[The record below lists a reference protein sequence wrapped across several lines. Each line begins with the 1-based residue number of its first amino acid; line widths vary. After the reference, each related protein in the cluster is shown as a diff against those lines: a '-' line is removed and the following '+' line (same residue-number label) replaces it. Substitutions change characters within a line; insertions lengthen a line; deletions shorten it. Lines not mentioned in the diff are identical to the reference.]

1 MGARPRRRVAHDG
14 SDAVTLTPLRPRPA
28 QSADQRRASVQMTLP
43 AVAITA
49 LVVGGGLGATVLQS
63 VGLMPI
69 AGQPRFSLDAFV
81 ANGTDVATA
90 VGVSLWIAG
99 ASTVIAVVVGT
110 AAALVIVSGRW
121 GGRIVAALGAA
132 TVTVPHLIGAAAVG
146 LLLADA
152 GVLPRMLGIAPESW
166 PALVGGPSWAAVIA
180 EFAWKES
187 AFIALVVTGT
197 LATRVAT
204 YDESAAMLGAGR
216 WQRFLRVFLPLTAP
230 TLLICAAISFVYAL
244 GSYEVSWLLGRSYP
258 EPLPVL
264 AVRLFQG
271 VALDSR
277 PEAAAVAVITATI
290 ALAAVGATFAA
301 LRRTAAWR

>member
-1 MGARPRRRVAHDG
+1 MAA
-14 SDAVTLTPLRPRPA
+14 
-28 QSADQRRASVQMTLP
+28 P
-43 AVAITA
+43 AVLAVA
-49 LVVGGGLGATVLQS
+49 LVVGGGIGATALQS

-69 AGQPRFSLDAFV
+69 AGPAQLTFEPFA
-81 ANGTDVATA
+81 ANARDVAA
-90 VGVSLWIAG
+90 GVGVSLWVAG
-99 ASTVIAVVVGT
+99 ASTVIAVIVGT
-110 AAALVIVSGRW
+110 GAALVIVSGRW
-121 GGRIVAALGAA
+121 GGRVVTALSAA

-152 GVLPRMLGIAPESW
+152 GVLPRMLGVAPEAW

-197 LATRVAT
+197 LAARVET
-204 YDESAAMLGAGR
+204 YDEGAAMLGAGR
-216 WQRFLRVFLPLTAP
+216 WQRFLRVFLPLTTP

-264 AVRLFQG
+264 ALRLFQG
-271 VALDSR
+271 VSLDSR
-277 PEAAAVAVITATI
+277 PEAAAVAVITAGI
-290 ALAAVGATFAA
+290 ALLVVGATFAG